1 MSTASII
8 RRAVKTARR
17 SVRGVEVE
25 VTHEHGIT
33 RTAYGARAFA
43 HTDTVKAIVEPVT
56 QAFRDTDGSSR
67 VSKATVTFLGSVKVG
82 SSDRITLPS
91 GQTGPILRIS
101 EGLADPSNADGG
113 GYFTEVILG

>member
-1 MSTASII
+1 M
-8 RRAVKTARR
+8 
-17 SVRGVEVE
+17 
-25 VTHEHGIT
+25 THEHGVT
-33 RTAYGARAFA
+33 RSAYGARTFA
-43 HTDTVKAIVEPVT
+43 HSDTLKAIVEPVT
-56 QAFRDTDGSSR
+56 QAFRDANGASR
-67 VSKATVTFLGSVKVG
+67 VSKATVTFLYSVKIG

>member
-1 MSTASII
+1 MSTASSI

-17 SVRGVEVE
+17 SVRGVEVD

-33 RTAYGARAFA
+33 RSAYGARTFA
-43 HTDTVKAIVEPVT
+43 HSDVRKAIVEPVT
-56 QAFRDTDGSSR
+56 QAFRDTDGASR
-67 VSKATVTFLGSVKVG
+67 VSKATVTFLDSVKVG

-101 EGLADPSNADGG
+101 EGLADPQNADGS